1 MLSAKE
7 IVDIYIANGLIQECV
22 DYQFRKIKD
31 KGIRQFKDDFFQD
44 LILILYEYDVD
55 KLTDAHSNKHM
66 NALISR
72 IIINNL
78 WSSTS
83 PFYTQYRKFMDK
95 GDDITPEMEDEYG
108 EL

>member
-1 MLSAKE
+1 MEKY
-7 IVDIYIANGLIQECV
+7 YINVKC
-22 DYQFRKIKD
+22 
-31 KGIRQFKDDFFQD
+31 KGNSRH
-44 LILILYEYDVD
+44 LY
-55 KLTDAHSNKHM
+55 DAHTNNHM

-78 WSSTS
+78 WSNTS